1 MYGVLEQ
8 ISIFHFPKPL
18 LFWLLKPTHK
28 HKYIFIHIQQN
39 TTLLFSMAI
48 AFKSPTTSFFQ
59 LKKNNPETHSFLRF
73 SSQRFATPARRF
85 TPMAAISTVP
95 TVGLSE
101 TFTRLKKQGKVS
113 IFSLCSHFLFSLLC
127 FNYILPKKSWVL
139 LCFNWSVG
147 MCFIIYI
154 FFPGLCLGC
163 FLSF

>member
-1 MYGVLEQ
+1 
-8 ISIFHFPKPL
+8 
-18 LFWLLKPTHK
+18 
-28 HKYIFIHIQQN
+28 
-39 TTLLFSMAI
+39 MAI

-113 IFSLCSHFLFSLLC
+113 IFSLCFHFLFSLVC
-127 FNYILPKKSWVL
+127 FNYILPKKNHGFFSVSIGVL
-139 LCFNWSVG
+139 VYVLFY
-147 MCFIIYI
+147 II
-154 FFPGLCLGC
+154 FFRVCVLGASYHSS
-163 FLSF
+163 FLVISNMPL